1 MLDIFDFTLSSLYV
15 PFRYHFVLSYNL
27 YHISYMTKEKLKTS
41 NSFTIRGTFM
51 STHKSP
57 KKITN
62 NFADRLKLMLSV
74 ENKESETTLD

>member
-57 KKITN
+57 KN
-62 NFADRLKLMLSV
+62 Y
-74 ENKESETTLD
+74 ESFR

>member
-41 NSFTIRGTFM
+41 NSLQFEAHLWALI
-51 STHKSP
+51 SHQK
-57 KKITN
+57 N
-62 NFADRLKLMLSV
+62 Y
-74 ENKESETTLD
+74 ESFRWSIKVNAIGGK